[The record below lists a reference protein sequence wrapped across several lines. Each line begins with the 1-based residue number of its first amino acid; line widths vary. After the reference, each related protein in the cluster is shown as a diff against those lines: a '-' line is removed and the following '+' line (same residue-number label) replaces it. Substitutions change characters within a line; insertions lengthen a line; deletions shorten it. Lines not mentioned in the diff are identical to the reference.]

1 MTKNK
6 IMNIKLLSAALGIAL
21 SATVMS
27 ASAQK
32 SYTSGTVSV
41 TTSMRGMDIQMK
53 EYFTPDSMATTFS
66 AGPAN
71 IKLLTD
77 ANFKSF
83 VVMVDVSAFNVKKAA
98 VYTPDEIDQVL
109 SSFPT
114 FTFAPGT
121 ETKQISGFNCK
132 KVVATDS
139 KTKKT
144 YDVWVTNDVSLP
156 PSATSK
162 YYAGAGGVPIQ
173 YTAFQKGQDGNLVES
188 NFTVTSI
195 TDDKAPKGTF
205 AIPADFDKISKD
217 DLEAMSRGGQ

>member
-1 MTKNK
+1 MKL
-6 IMNIKLLSAALGIAL
+6 KLLSAGLAIAL
-21 SATVMS
+21 SATVLS

-32 SYTSGTVSV
+32 SYTSGLLTLS
-41 TTSMRGMDIQMK
+41 TTMRGMDMQMK
-53 EYFTPDSMATTFS
+53 EYFTPDSMATMFT

-77 ANFKSF
+77 AKFKSF

-109 SSFPT
+109 SSMPT
-114 FTFAPGT
+114 FTFAPTT

-132 KVVATDS
+132 KVVATDN

-156 PSATSK
+156 TSATSK

-173 YTAFQKGQDGNLVES
+173 YTAFQKGPNGETSEAQ
-188 NFTVTSI
+188 FTVVSV
-195 TDDKAPKGTF
+195 TDDKAPAGTF
-205 AIPADFDKISKD
+205 TIPADFDKISKD

>member
-1 MTKNK
+1 MKL
-6 IMNIKLLSAALGIAL
+6 KLLSAGLAIAL
-21 SATVMS
+21 SATVLS

-32 SYTSGTVSV
+32 EYKSGTVTV

-53 EYFTPDSMATTFS
+53 EYFTPDSMATAFT

-71 IKLLTD
+71 IRLLTD

-83 VVMVDVSAFNVKKAA
+83 AVLVDVSAFNVKKAA
-98 VYTPDEIDQVL
+98 IYTPDEIDQVL

-114 FTFAPGT
+114 FTFAPT
-121 ETKQISGFNCK
+121 SETKQISGFNCK
-132 KVVATDS
+132 KVVATDT

-144 YDVWVTNDVSLP
+144 YDIWVTNDVKLP
-156 PSATSK
+156 ASAASR
-162 YYAGAGGVPIQ
+162 YYAGAGGYPIQ
-173 YTAFQKGQDGNLVES
+173 YTGFQKGQDGNLVEA

-195 TDDKAPKGTF
+195 TDEKAPAGTF
-205 AIPADFDKISKD
+205 TIPADFDKISKD

>member
-1 MTKNK
+1 MKLK
-6 IMNIKLLSAALGIAL
+6 ILSAALGIAL

-32 SYTSGTVSV
+32 SYTSGTVTIS
-41 TTSMRGMDIQMK
+41 TSMRGMDIQMK

-77 ANFKSF
+77 ANYKSF
-83 VVMVDVSAFNVKKAA
+83 VVLVDVSAFNIKKAA
-98 VYTPDEIDQVL
+98 VYTPDEIDQVM

-114 FTFAPGT
+114 FTYAPTT

-132 KVVATDS
+132 KVVATDN
-139 KTKKT
+139 KTKKS
-144 YDVWVTNDVSLP
+144 YDIWVTNDITLP
-156 PSATSK
+156 ASASSR

-173 YTAFQKGQDGNLVES
+173 YTSFQKGQDGNLVES
-188 NFTVTSI
+188 SLTVTSI
-195 TDDKAPKGTF
+195 TDEKAPKGTF
-205 AIPADFDKISKD
+205 AIPGDFDKISKD
-217 DLEAMSRGGQ
+217 DLDAMSRGGQ

>member
-1 MTKNK
+1 
-6 IMNIKLLSAALGIAL
+6 
-21 SATVMS
+21 
-27 ASAQK
+27 
-32 SYTSGTVSV
+32 
-41 TTSMRGMDIQMK
+41 MRGMDIQMK
-53 EYFTPDSMATTFS
+53 QYFTPDSMATAFT

-77 ANFKSF
+77 ANYKSF
-83 VVMVDVSAFNVKKAA
+83 VVLVDVSAFNIKKAA
-98 VYTPDEIDQVL
+98 VYTPDEIDQVT

-132 KVVATDS
+132 KVVATDT

-144 YDVWVTNDVSLP
+144 YDIWVTNDVKLP
-156 PSATSK
+156 STGMSK

-173 YTAFQKGQDGNLVES
+173 YTSFQKGQDGNLQEAS
-188 NFTVTSI
+188 FTVTSI
-195 TDDKAPKGTF
+195 TDEKAPAGTF
-205 AIPADFDKISKD
+205 AIGKDFDKITKD